1 MKHRL
6 HKKRI
11 NWILNY
17 DLHMLTCKQETFTRL
32 KGLITVWVLQWHCIL
47 NSTHYRG
54 TILALTKFSFF
65 FTHFAFLFCSN
76 FLSILFTY
84 CTHFVSLSPILP
96 LIKSHIARE
105 WWLHKIW
112 YNDNLVNS
120 IFRKEHMALW
130 LHTGMQ
136 LVVAS
141 KLLIAFKSLFCSK
154 FC

>member
-6 HKKRI
+6 HKKWI
-11 NWILNY
+11 NWILNF
-17 DLHMLTCKQETFTRL
+17 DLRMLTCKQETFTQL
-32 KGLITVWVLQWHCIL
+32 KWLITVWVLQWHCIL

-54 TILALTKFSFF
+54 TILALTKFAFF
-65 FTHFAFLFCSN
+65 LPILPFFSAQIFYPFC
-76 FLSILFTY
+76 LPI
-84 CTHFVSLSPILP
+84 VPILP

-141 KLLIAFKSLFCSK
+141 KLLIAFKSLLCSK